1 MVVAHHVHQP
11 RRLMSG
17 ETLEGFSCGVPP
29 IDAWAAE
36 RAPSAAQYGT
46 AVVYASFVDDA
57 TESDA
62 PQAVAGF
69 YTLSA
74 YSVERSSVAGG
85 WLRRNTLDR
94 IPAILIGMLGVS
106 RQCQGEGL
114 GWQLLQDAIMR
125 PRRISRQLGS
135 RAIIVEPYDDSTRSF
150 YEHFGFRPIPGSNSM
165 YLRLA

>member
-11 RRLMSG
+11 RRLMPG

-69 YTLSA
+69 YTLSD

-85 WLRRNTLDR
+85 
-94 IPAILIGMLGVS
+94 
-106 RQCQGEGL
+106 
-114 GWQLLQDAIMR
+114 
-125 PRRISRQLGS
+125 
-135 RAIIVEPYDDSTRSF
+135 
-150 YEHFGFRPIPGSNSM
+150 
-165 YLRLA
+165 